1 MVAMGC
7 KRSRSARVLVT
18 IAFLCV
24 QLPVTVLEI
33 PKLGF
38 SRYCEEVRSGI
49 RRAMKEALA

>member
-1 MVAMGC
+1 MVAMVC
-7 KRSRSARVLVT
+7 KRSRPARVLVT

-38 SRYCEEVRSGI
+38 SRYWVEVRSGI